1 MALQPLLEGRHPPAG
16 LEGALL
22 HIVEG
27 NQVHMP
33 RRPLQVPSQQIC
45 LPVGVVNSVNHG
57 VFIGDPSAGLF
68 KIPAAGGEQLLHP
81 YAPVDRHDAA
91 PGFVVG
97 GVQGHRQR

>member
-1 MALQPLLEGRHPPAG
+1 
-16 LEGALL
+16 
-22 HIVEG
+22 
-27 NQVHMP
+27 MP